1 MIRSI
6 AFRLSL
12 LFGLVGLLLCALS
25 GIALYQGLRHTLDRQ
40 LESDLRAKLEVV
52 QNLVEKVQS
61 VEQWGEL
68 RETLTML
75 TTTDGNTRF
84 WISCK
89 DPSLNYGKNF
99 PSALHT
105 PGDSRIK
112 QWVLDD
118 PQHPLRTLGKMQK
131 PLVDHPEIHLVVGV
145 STTPIAETMH
155 AFAVGLTIIC
165 LCGIVLVS
173 GLGYWVA
180 RVGLHPVAQLSAS
193 AQALS
198 ASNRSQRLHLVPAVS
213 ELTPL
218 VSSFNGALDRLESA
232 YAQLEGFS
240 ADVAHELRTPI
251 GNMLGATQVMLTRE
265 RSAADLR
272 DVLQSNLEELER
284 LRAIVNDMLFLAR
297 ADQGEAA
304 QTLRQTRL
312 SDEVKKTVEFLA
324 PLIDEK
330 ALTVQTDGDV
340 EALVDQA
347 LFRRVMTNL
356 LHNAI
361 QYSSPGSDV
370 RVTMRAGGEGAE
382 IAVSNVGTQIAAEHL
397 NRLFDSFY
405 RIDSSRASGADSH
418 GLGLA
423 IVKAIA
429 HMHGGTVFASS
440 SEGINTFGM
449 RI

>member
-1 MIRSI
+1 
-6 AFRLSL
+6 
-12 LFGLVGLLLCALS
+12 
-25 GIALYQGLRHTLDRQ
+25 
-40 LESDLRAKLEVV
+40 
-52 QNLVEKVQS
+52 
-61 VEQWGEL
+61 
-68 RETLTML
+68 
-75 TTTDGNTRF
+75 
-84 WISCK
+84 
-89 DPSLNYGKNF
+89 
-99 PSALHT
+99 
-105 PGDSRIK
+105 
-112 QWVLDD
+112 
-118 PQHPLRTLGKMQK
+118 
-131 PLVDHPEIHLVVGV
+131 
-145 STTPIAETMH
+145 MH

-165 LCGIVLVS
+165 LCGIILVS

-218 VSSFNGALDRLESA
+218 VASFNGALGRLESA

-347 LFRRVMTNL
+347 LFRRAMTNL

-397 NRLFDSFY
+397 NRLFDRFY